1 MLRLILSDL
10 KVQPCFVPELTNLER
25 WEVKFLSL
33 VLVTANQGGLLQ
45 EKIAEISSVVE
56 KLGKID
62 YELIVVDNASRDE
75 SLGVLRDLTSARGI
89 RNLQVFSLAR
99 EVDYDS
105 AAWVGVERALGDN
118 VIIMDPFEDDPQVL
132 PSLVSLSESD
142 VDVIFA
148 VNSVPVR
155 TGLAFAFAQKIFHA
169 LYQLVYRVKLIKDAS
184 RFRMLSR
191 EVVVAIQSQHQPNLA
206 FRTYPAS
213 SWFKSAKLDFTYS
226 PPISRK
232 RSLRGSVRQGVHALL
247 LDSSA
252 PLRLLVALSLLG
264 AILNLVYS
272 AYVVLVALSKPD
284 VQPGWISLSLQSS
297 LMFFL
302 ILLVMAMLAEYVLHL
317 GRIAQKPDHIQIKS
331 EFTSVS
337 ISHKDRLNVDEVHA
351 SESKRRG

>member
-1 MLRLILSDL
+1 
-10 KVQPCFVPELTNLER
+10 
-25 WEVKFLSL
+25 
-33 VLVTANQGGLLQ
+33 
-45 EKIAEISSVVE
+45 
-56 KLGKID
+56 
-62 YELIVVDNASRDE
+62 
-75 SLGVLRDLTSARGI
+75 
-89 RNLQVFSLAR
+89 
-99 EVDYDS
+99 
-105 AAWVGVERALGDN
+105 LGDN
-118 VIIMDPFEDDPQVL
+118 VIVMDPFEDDPQVL

-213 SWFKSAKLDFTYS
+213 SWFTSAKLDFTYS

-272 AYVVLVALSKPD
+272 AYVVLVAFSKPD

-337 ISHKDRLNVDEVHA
+337 ISHKDRLNVDAVHA